1 MTTAALES
9 TTDRSVEYRRRG
21 WWREATFLDDL
32 RRQAAERPRKTALA
46 ARRPDG
52 RTDLVDYAGIERLTD
67 RFAAGLLAL
76 GVRPGDVVAARL
88 PNRWEAVPLMF
99 ACMAVG
105 ATVCPIAPEC
115 EDEDLRHR
123 LGLTGARLC
132 VTVTEWRGR
141 PLAAEM
147 CALLQTTPLE
157 RVAVLDGPLPQGGI
171 DFQRHCADTGAAPD
185 EAALG
190 PDDPFVVLFT
200 SGTTGLPKG
209 VVHSQNT
216 VYAGIRGYADALM
229 LDDTLVAAVTNP
241 LVHYSGFAQGVLTGV
256 MLGGTV
262 LFQDGADPVAMLG
275 LIERHRATLL
285 YGPPA
290 VHTAIAA
297 AQRRTPHDTDSLR
310 HTVVGASPVVPEL
323 EAELRATFGAR
334 TASLWGMSEFG
345 PITISRPCYEP
356 DWAARSHGRPIDAME
371 LRIDD
376 RAETGRL
383 RVRGASM
390 ALGYMGNQEAFEAS
404 IDREGWFDTGDLAR
418 LDGRGGI
425 RVLGRARDAIVRGG
439 EPAPAAEI
447 EALAA
452 RHPAVAEAALVGAP
466 RTASILLAAVPKDGE
481 VPELASVRAHLAERG
496 TDPRFLPDALE
507 VLAALPKTHTGKVRK
522 SALRERFLGEAA

>member
-1 MTTAALES
+1 MSTATLPS
-9 TTDRSVEYRRRG
+9 TEDKSAAYRRRG
-21 WWREATFLDDL
+21 WWRETTFLDDL
-32 RRQAAERPRKTALA
+32 RRQAAERPRKTAIA
-46 ARRPDG
+46 ARRADG
-52 RTDLVDYAGIERLTD
+52 RTDLVDYAGIARLTD
-67 RFAAGLLAL
+67 RFAAGLLGL

-105 ATVCPIAPEC
+105 AVLCPIAPEC
-115 EDEDLRHR
+115 EDQDLRHR

-132 VTVTEWRGR
+132 VTVAEWRGR

-147 CALLQTTPLE
+147 CALRETTSLE
-157 RVAVLDGPLPQGGI
+157 RVAVLGGPLPQGGI
-171 DFQRHCADTGAAPD
+171 DFHRHCTDAAAPD
-185 EAALG
+185 GDALG

-241 LVHYSGFAQGVLTGV
+241 LVHYSGFAQGVLTGA

-262 LFQDGADPVAMLG
+262 LFQDGADPAGMLG
-275 LIERHRATLL
+275 LVERHRATLL

-290 VHTAIAA
+290 VHTAVAA

-323 EAELRATFGAR
+323 EAELRATFGTR

-345 PITISRPCYEP
+345 PVTISRPCYDP

-376 RAETGRL
+376 GAETGRL

-390 ALGYMGNQEAFEAS
+390 ALGYLGNQEAFDAS

-425 RVLGRARDAIVRGG
+425 RILGRVRDAIVRGG

-466 RTASILLAAVPKDGE
+466 GTTSILLAAVPKHGE
-481 VPELASVRAHLAERG
+481 VPDLASVRAHLAGRG
-496 TDPRFLPDALE
+496 VDPKFLPDRLA

-522 SALRERFLGEAA
+522 SELRERFLAEAP